1 MTTHIRPT
9 LKPATSVSA
18 LEIEQALHHQ
28 VPVAEALI
36 RAGRDTYELMR
47 QHEMATAET
56 AVRLA
61 AILAHAEAMCRVPS
75 WPLFAERIGASEYGV
90 MELLAIHRLGLDAH
104 AVVDLGGVRAAGEW
118 ARRQR
123 LPGPDEALTVTLEAW
138 RQDRPHPVVCIWP
151 VAGGHCVGYLPAYD
165 AEAGEVVTL
174 NPIGEERLVW
184 QHLWP
189 FLGFNYRL
197 LSMACSKDP
206 AARVAEVLE
215 EDRQAMLRAS
225 IDELWDEL
233 VRDQD

>member
-1 MTTHIRPT
+1 MTTHLRPT
-9 LKPATSVSA
+9 SAPATPVS
-18 LEIEQALHHQ
+18 LLDIQQALHQQ

-47 QHEMATAET
+47 QHEMAAAET

-61 AILAHAEAMCRVPS
+61 AILAHAEATCRVPS
-75 WPLFAERIGASEYGV
+75 WTLFAERIGASEYGV
-90 MELLAIHRLGLDAH
+90 QELLAIHRLGLDAH

-123 LPGPDEALTVTLEAW
+123 LPGPDEALTVTLDAW
-138 RQDRPHPVVCIWP
+138 RQDRPHPIVCIWP
-151 VAGGHCVGYLPAYD
+151 VADGHCVGYLPAHD

-174 NPIGEERLVW
+174 NPVMDERLVW

-189 FLGFNYRL
+189 CLGFDYRL
-197 LSMACSKDP
+197 LSMACPTEP

-225 IDELWDEL
+225 VDELFDEL